1 MEGKL
6 EGQQALFC
14 FWIASTLLALR
25 VVCVC
30 VLFGTL
36 PRVLARA
43 IILDPAALSCDAIL
57 WILDT
62 RRVFFADALLAI
74 LVYFD
79 TPPLCRDTCTSTHF
93 CRTLSGKLF
102 TVRHSSVKIM
112 QHSHCTTASYSFPSD
127 MPTMYFYSLYVCCHP
142 SREGWTNS
150 HVWHL
155 SPSSLLSCAYF
166 QFCLSCFQKSQRKSL
181 TRQACVI

>member
-14 FWIASTLLALR
+14 FWIAPPSLHSEW
-25 VVCVC
+25 CVC

-79 TPPLCRDTCTSTHF
+79 TPPLCWDTCTSTHF
-93 CRTLSGKLF
+93 SRTLSGKLF
-102 TVRHSSVKIM
+102 TVKALFCKDHAGFSM
-112 QHSHCTTASYSFPSD
+112 HHC
-127 MPTMYFYSLYVCCHP
+127 
-142 SREGWTNS
+142 
-150 HVWHL
+150 
-155 SPSSLLSCAYF
+155 
-166 QFCLSCFQKSQRKSL
+166 
-181 TRQACVI
+181 